1 MRARAL
7 QVFLP
12 CFNTAE
18 WSVLLGKPSFVL
30 IRRPA
35 RAHFLHWSLP
45 LYWHEA
51 LLYPLN
57 EILILLS
64 ELHPA
69 LRHMWI
75 TVERAFWCDTRE
87 TISTRSCRNHIYD
100 LQQISSESRENILL
114 FHIENW
120 YISSKSIWFSA
131 SVEMSCY
138 EIVDIVENYDPN
150 KQSANGI
157 NSKRLKFPCI
167 FRLLFLVSQGKL
179 FTK

>member
-1 MRARAL
+1 MVPLGIPYLNGCIIFLSPWRRLKDPKSHTKYENVRARAL

-120 YISSKSIWFSA
+120 YISS
-131 SVEMSCY
+131 
-138 EIVDIVENYDPN
+138 
-150 KQSANGI
+150 
-157 NSKRLKFPCI
+157 
-167 FRLLFLVSQGKL
+167 
-179 FTK
+179 